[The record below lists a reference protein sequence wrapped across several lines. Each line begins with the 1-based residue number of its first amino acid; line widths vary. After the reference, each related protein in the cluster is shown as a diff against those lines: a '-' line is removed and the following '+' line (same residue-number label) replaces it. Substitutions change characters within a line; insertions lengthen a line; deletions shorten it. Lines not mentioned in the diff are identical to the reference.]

1 MELYRRNIII
11 PLLFHRLF
19 ILTIILTSTYL
30 FFHGKIDYGIL
41 CLIML
46 PVFLPFPLTSMIIKE
61 DVIIISKFFFGFIPI
76 TYRFFLDPE
85 KRTIISIT
93 EWVGKEQ
100 LPWLNTETLFDLLI
114 LFYPRKTLVE
124 KYLLIYNYHE
134 RNKKLQVK
142 LTPEEHDLVLRFV
155 TQGPTSQA
163 QRPQALKY

>member
-11 PLLFHRLF
+11 PLLIHRLF
-19 ILTIILTSTYL
+19 ILAIILTATYL
-30 FFHGKIDYGIL
+30 FYHGKIDYGVL

-46 PVFLPFPLTSMIIKE
+46 PVFLPFSLTSMSIKE
-61 DVIIISKFFFGFIPI
+61 DVIIIRKYFFGFIPI

-100 LPWLNTETLFDLLI
+100 PPWINSDTLFDLLI
-114 LFYPRKTLVE
+114 LFYPRKTIIE
-124 KYLLIYNYHE
+124 KYLLIYNCHE

-142 LTPEEHDLVLRFV
+142 LLKFVL
-155 TQGPTSQA
+155 
-163 QRPQALKY
+163 